1 MTDVLDRDLPVERHD
16 VFDVMQLTRG
26 SALESVVAGDLVEVG
41 PGLTS
46 NVHRHNRAETVLY
59 IVSGSAD
66 VVVADDVVS
75 VKKGD
80 RIHVGKGVHH
90 GFRTGNES
98 VTFISIQ
105 SPPILDAAAGTRDLE
120 PLEQ

>member
-1 MTDVLDRDLPVERHD
+1 MTDVVDRDLPVERHD

-41 PGLTS
+41 PGKTS
-46 NVHRHNRAETVLY
+46 GVHRHNRAETVLY

-80 RIHVGKGVHH
+80 RIHVGNGVHH
-90 GFRTGNES
+90 GFRTGEDS